1 MKKIVVSLLV
11 AIAAIAGTQKS
22 EAAEI
27 TVSYGGYTAMD
38 ACGYYKDNW
47 HSVNTAWGCR
57 LMRPYIFLWQKT

>member
-11 AIAAIAGTQKS
+11 AIAAITGSQKS

-38 ACGYYKDNW
+38 ACGYYKA
-47 HSVNTAWGCR
+47 STQPGVPSAR
-57 LMRPYIFLWQKT
+57 LHISL

>member
-47 HSVNTAWGCR
+47 HSVNTACMP

>member
-11 AIAAIAGTQKS
+11 ALAAITGSQKS

-47 HSVNTAWGCR
+47 HSVNTAWGAVSATV
-57 LMRPYIFLWQKT
+57 YIPVTKT